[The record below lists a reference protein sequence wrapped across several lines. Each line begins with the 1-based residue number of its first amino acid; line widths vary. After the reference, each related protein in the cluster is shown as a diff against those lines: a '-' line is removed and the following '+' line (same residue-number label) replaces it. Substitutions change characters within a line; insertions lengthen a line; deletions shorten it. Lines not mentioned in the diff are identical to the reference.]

1 MTSRARARQAGLVR
15 AAAMILAA
23 GLGSRLRPLSDELA
37 KPLVPVGDE
46 PLLARVARRFAS
58 AGAERA
64 VVNLYH
70 RPDDFERRAAW
81 PLPLVFSPE
90 RELLGTAGGIARA
103 RTHFGGR
110 DVIVW
115 NGDIE
120 AEVDLAA
127 LERRLVEWGA
137 AAALAVRLGPAG
149 TGAVGIGASGNVVRL
164 RDARR
169 GGEGD
174 NGEAFGAT
182 FVGVSALG
190 APLVASLPERGCL
203 VGDALMP
210 LLIAGA
216 TIAAL
221 VYEGPFFDVGSP
233 EGYLDANLAWLDRRG
248 GGSFVGP
255 GASVAS
261 GVELARC
268 VLGAGA
274 VVEGE
279 GELRACVLW
288 PGARVRAPLEHAIV
302 SAGGLRLRARGA

>member
-1 MTSRARARQAGLVR
+1 
-15 AAAMILAA
+15 MILAA

-37 KPLVPVGDE
+37 KPLVPVGDG
-46 PLLARVARRFAS
+46 PLLARVAGRFAA

-64 VVNLYH
+64 VVNVYH
-70 RPDDFERRAAW
+70 RPADFERAAPW

-103 RTHFGGR
+103 RPHFGGR
-110 DVIVW
+110 DVLVW

-127 LERRLVEWGA
+127 LERRLAESGA

-149 TGAVGIGASGNVVRL
+149 TGAVGVGEGGRVVRL

-169 GGEGD
+169 GD
-174 NGEAFGAT
+174 EAFGAT

-190 APLVASLPERGCL
+190 APLVAALPERGCL

-210 LLIAGA
+210 LLAAGGHV
-216 TIAAL
+216 AAL

-233 EGYLDANLAWLDRRG
+233 DGYLGANLAWLDRRG
-248 GGSFVGP
+248 EGSFVGP
-255 GASVAS
+255 
-261 GVELARC
+261 
-268 VLGAGA
+268 
-274 VVEGE
+274 
-279 GELRACVLW
+279 
-288 PGARVRAPLEHAIV
+288 
-302 SAGGLRLRARGA
+302 